1 MTIAFIEKP
10 SETENIDNILNPV
23 VKKWFYGRFPSYS
36 IPQKFGVMYIHSR
49 ENILVSAPTG
59 ATKSLTAFMS
69 VLNELVDSSIK
80 GILQD
85 KIYCIYVSPLKSLN
99 NDVERNLSVPLSEI
113 ENIHGKKL
121 GIRVAVRTGDTTQK
135 EKSSMLEKP
144 PHILITTPESL
155 AIMLTSKK
163 FKEHFTNLEWTIIDE
178 IHSFAENK
186 RGVSLSLSIE
196 YLQKLSPGICRVG
209 LSATVSPIIEIA
221 KFLVGEKR
229 DCKIVDVSY
238 LKEKDIDVLSPVKDF
253 LSENFESLETKQYAL
268 IDNLV
273 QSHRTTLIFTNTRS
287 ATERVVHHLVDRFPG
302 NYSVIT
308 DYNDNSHNYDRKK
321 TGDENEPRTGSD
333 EKAIEEFLDDSLE
346 IEDNPKKTEKY
357 QDIEESPDSEAE
369 EKVNKIGAHHSS
381 LSKEHRLAIE
391 QGLRDGKLKC
401 VVCSTSLEL
410 GIDIGY
416 IDLVILLG
424 SPKSVAR
431 GLQRIGR
438 AGHKLH
444 SVTKGRIIVLDRD
457 DLVEC
462 SILLK
467 NSIENK
473 IDDIHIPTNCL
484 DVLSQHIIAAPLI
497 FGEITT
503 KELFE
508 MIRNS
513 YCYSGISYDDFY
525 EIIKYLS
532 GEYVS
537 LEKRYVY
544 AKIRFDHETSTISTK
559 GKLGR
564 MIYMTNA
571 GTIPDSSGISV
582 KIGEKVLGMVDES
595 FAENLKPGDIFVLGG
610 STYFFKFTRGQTMQ
624 VNIAD
629 GRKPTV
635 PNWSSQMLPL
645 SFDLAADI
653 GKFRRLVSE
662 KINESFLEER
672 NSRSSEIIKHISE
685 INLGKGNYSRK
696 ELEIIQFISDYTHT
710 GSESA
715 KTIYN
720 YFLVQNEYISIPN
733 DKEIIIEEY
742 IDEYQKH
749 YFIFHA
755 LYGRRVVDC
764 LSRAYAYALSRKL
777 HSDVEIGINDNGFY
791 ISPES
796 SVNINEIKAILAYL
810 SGEDL
815 YKVMNLAIESSEILA
830 RRFRQC
836 AARSFL
842 ILRNYHGKNKNVGRQ
857 QISSKILYNAVREVN
872 QDFIVIKEAR
882 REVLE
887 DVMDIGNASK
897 ILGEIHSNKI
907 RISTATTTV
916 PSPFAAILIMQGYS
930 DILKATD
937 KLEFLKEMQKM
948 VLAKISLKNR
958 KKPLAEDLSFTYDEF
973 WKEEASKESVKLF
986 ESKEKISREI
996 LDLSKKY
1003 YFDALLKKDFHNML
1017 IGDFHKVRKDGYR
1030 EIRIFL
1036 ENHAPEISKEL
1047 IEFIYSS
1054 LEKVRKAREDIV

>member
-1 MTIAFIEKP
+1 MAITYIDRQAEIED
-10 SETENIDNILNPV
+10 IDRILNPI
-23 VKKWFYGRFPSYS
+23 VKRWFYGKFPCYSVPQRFA
-36 IPQKFGVMYIHSR
+36 VTYIHSR

-80 GILQD
+80 GILED
-85 KIYCIYVSPLKSLN
+85 KIYCIYISPLKSLN
-99 NDVERNLSVPLSEI
+99 NDIERNLSTPLSEI
-113 ENIHGKKL
+113 EEIYGKKL

-135 EKSSMLEKP
+135 ERSAMLERP

-163 FKEHFTNLEWTIIDE
+163 FKERFCSLEWAIIDE

-186 RGVSLSLSIE
+186 RGVSLSLSLEFLNIM
-196 YLQKLSPGICRVG
+196 SPGLCRVG
-209 LSATVSPIIEIA
+209 LSATVSPIEEIA
-221 KFLVGEKR
+221 KYLVGTGR

-238 LKEKDIDVLSPVKDF
+238 LKEKDIDVLSPASDF
-253 LSENFESLETKQYAL
+253 LSETFDSLESKQYAL
-268 IDNLV
+268 IDKLI

-287 ATERVVHHLVDRFPG
+287 ATEKVVHHLVERFPG

-308 DYNDNSHNYDRKK
+308 DYNDGKEPAKK
-321 TGDENEPRTGSD
+321 GHE
-333 EKAIEEFLDDSLE
+333 AIDDE
-346 IEDNPKKTEKY
+346 IEDAGDDEKTNETTE
-357 QDIEESPDSEAE
+357 DEIIEIEDDTNHPPEGDTDKISN
-369 EKVNKIGAHHSS
+369 KIVNKIGAHHSS

-391 QGLRDGKLKC
+391 QGLREGKLKC

-444 SVTKGRIIVLDRD
+444 STTKGRIVVLDRD

-473 IDDIHIPTNCL
+473 IDDVHIPTNCL
-484 DVLSQHIIAAPLI
+484 DVLSQNIIAAPLM
-497 FGEITT
+497 FGEANS
-503 KELFE
+503 KELFDT
-508 MIRNS
+508 IRKS
-513 YCYSGISYDDFY
+513 YCYSGLEYSDFY
-525 EIIKYLS
+525 EIIKFLA

-544 AKIRFDHETSTISTK
+544 AKIRFDHERNIITTR
-559 GKLGR
+559 GKMGR
-564 MIYMTNA
+564 VLYMTNA
-571 GTIPDSSGISV
+571 GTIPDSTGISV
-582 KIGEKVLGMVDES
+582 KIGEKTLGVVDES

-610 STYFFKFTRGQTMQ
+610 STYLFKFTRGQTMQ
-624 VNIAD
+624 VNAAD
-629 GRKPTV
+629 GRRPTV

-645 SFDLAADI
+645 CFDLAKDI
-653 GKFRRLVSE
+653 GHFRRLVSE
-662 KINESFLEER
+662 KISYMNRGKER
-672 NSRSSEIIKHISE
+672 PDHMKHLNDLVTGKDSYTPKEQEIIE
-685 INLGKGNYSRK
+685 
-696 ELEIIQFISDYTHT
+696 FISGYTHVAK
-710 GSESA
+710 ESA
-715 KTIYN
+715 KAIFN
-720 YFLVQNEYISIPN
+720 YFLVQSEYVSIPN
-733 DKEIIIEEY
+733 DREILIEEY
-742 IDEYQKH
+742 IDEYSKH

-764 LSRAYAYALSRKL
+764 LSRAYAYALSRKI

-791 ISPES
+791 ISPENPVS
-796 SVNINEIKAILAYL
+796 INEVRAILDYL

-815 YKVMNLAIESSEILA
+815 YKVMSLAIESSEILA

-842 ILRNYHGKNKNVGRQ
+842 ILRNYHGKTKNTGRQ

-872 QDFIVIKEAR
+872 QDFVVIKEAR

-887 DVMDIGNASK
+887 DVMDIGNASA
-897 ILGEIHSNKI
+897 ILKDIHDKRIS
-907 RISTATTTV
+907 ISTAMTHI
-916 PSPFAAILIMQGYS
+916 PSPFAAHLILQGYS
-930 DILKATD
+930 DILKASD
-937 KLEFLKEMQKM
+937 RLEFLKEMHRM
-948 VLAKISLKNR
+948 VLAKISLKG
-958 KKPLAEDLSFTYDEF
+958 KKTKTDEKDFSYDDF
-973 WKEEASKESVKLF
+973 WKDEDSKNSLKRF
-986 ESKEKISREI
+986 ESKEKISREM

-1003 YFDALLKKDFHNML
+1003 YFDALMKKDLHNML
-1017 IGDFHKVRKDGYR
+1017 IGDFHKVRKDGYK
-1030 EIRIFL
+1030 EIRDFL
-1036 ENHAPEISKEL
+1036 ENHVREMSKEL
-1047 IEFIYSS
+1047 IDFIYDS
-1054 LEKVRKAREDIV
+1054 LEKVRKAREDLI

>member
-1 MTIAFIEKP
+1 MDWIEQVFAVSRIIFNIEINKMAISYVEKQ
-10 SETENIDNILNPV
+10 SEVQEIDGILNPY
-23 VKKWFYGRFPSYS
+23 VKKWFYGKFPCYS
-36 IPQKFGVMYIHSR
+36 IPQRFAVTYIHSR
-49 ENILVSAPTG
+49 QNILVSAPTG

-69 VLNELVDSSIK
+69 VLNELVDSSAK
-80 GILQD
+80 GILED
-85 KIYCIYVSPLKSLN
+85 KIYCIYISPLKSLN
-99 NDVERNLSVPLSEI
+99 NDIERNLSTPLAEI
-113 ENIHGKKL
+113 EEIYGKKL

-135 EKSSMLEKP
+135 EKSAMLAKP

-163 FKEHFTNLEWTIIDE
+163 FKERFTSVEWTIIDE

-186 RGVSLSLSIE
+186 RGVSLSLSLE
-196 YLQKLSPGICRVG
+196 FLNVLSPGICRVG
-209 LSATVSPIIEIA
+209 LSATVSPIEEIA
-221 KFLVGEKR
+221 KYLVGTQR

-238 LKEKDIDVLSPVKDF
+238 LKEKDIDVLSPVSDF
-253 LSENFESLETKQYAL
+253 LNETFESLENKQYAL
-268 IDNLV
+268 MDKLI

-287 ATERVVHHLVDRFPG
+287 ATEKVVHHLVERFPG

-308 DYNDNSHNYDRKK
+308 DYNDKK
-321 TGDENEPRTGSD
+321 NIPEQDSD
-333 EKAIEEFLDDSLE
+333 EE
-346 IEDNPKKTEKY
+346 T
-357 QDIEESPDSEAE
+357 E
-369 EKVNKIGAHHSS
+369 EKEIILDEDVEEEPIKEPVNKIGAHHSS

-444 SVTKGRIIVLDRD
+444 SITKGRIVVLDRD

-467 NSIENK
+467 NSIENR
-473 IDDIHIPTNCL
+473 IDDVHIPTNCL
-484 DVLSQHIIAAPLI
+484 DVLSQNIIAAPLI
-497 FGEITT
+497 FGETST

-508 MIRNS
+508 ITRKS
-513 YCYSGISYDDFY
+513 YCYSNMNYSDFY
-525 EIIKYLS
+525 EIIKFLA

-544 AKIRFDHETSTISTK
+544 AKIRFDHERSTISTR
-559 GKLGR
+559 GKMGR
-564 MIYMTNA
+564 VLYMTNA
-571 GTIPDSSGISV
+571 GTIPDSTGISV
-582 KIGEKVLGMVDES
+582 KIGEKTLGVVDES

-610 STYFFKFTRGQTMQ
+610 STYLFKFTRGQTMQ
-624 VNIAD
+624 VSAAD

-645 SFDLAADI
+645 CFDLAKDI
-653 GKFRRLVSE
+653 GHFRRIISE
-662 KINESFLEER
+662 KISALNNGKEKIGNINHLNEISSGKGSYSKEEIK
-672 NSRSSEIIKHISE
+672 IIDEISE
-685 INLGKGNYSRK
+685 
-696 ELEIIQFISDYTHT
+696 YTHIT
-710 GSESA
+710 KDSA
-715 KTIYN
+715 KAIYN
-720 YFLVQNEYISIPN
+720 YFLIQHEYVSIPH
-733 DKEIIIEEY
+733 DKEILIEEY
-742 IDEYQKH
+742 IDEYSKH

-764 LSRAYAYALSRKL
+764 ISRAYAYAISRKL

-796 SVNINEIKAILAYL
+796 PVNINEIKSVLTYL

-815 YKVMNLAIESSEILA
+815 YGVMGLAIESSEILA

-836 AARSFL
+836 ASRAFL
-842 ILRNYHGKNKNVGRQ
+842 ILRNYHGKSRNVGRQ
-857 QISSKILYNAVREVN
+857 QISSKILYNAVKEIN
-872 QDFIVIKEAR
+872 PDFVVIKEAK

-887 DVMDIGNASK
+887 DVMDIENASK
-897 ILGEIHSNKI
+897 ILKDIHDKKI
-907 RISTATTTV
+907 NITTAITHI
-916 PSPFAAILIMQGYS
+916 PSPFASHLILQGYS
-930 DILKATD
+930 DILKASD
-937 KLEFLKEMQKM
+937 KLEFLKEMHKM
-948 VLAKISLKNR
+948 VLAKISLKGR
-958 KKPLAEDLSFTYDEF
+958 KTTPEDKRFSYDEF
-973 WKEEASKESVKLF
+973 WKDEDSNESLRKF
-986 ESKEKISREI
+986 ESKEKVSREI

-1017 IGDFHKVRKDGYR
+1017 IGDYHKVRKDGYN
-1030 EIRIFL
+1030 EIRSFL
-1036 ENHAPEISKEL
+1036 ENHTREMSKEL
-1047 IEFIYSS
+1047 IDFIYDS
-1054 LEKVRKAREDIV
+1054 LMKIKKAREDIV